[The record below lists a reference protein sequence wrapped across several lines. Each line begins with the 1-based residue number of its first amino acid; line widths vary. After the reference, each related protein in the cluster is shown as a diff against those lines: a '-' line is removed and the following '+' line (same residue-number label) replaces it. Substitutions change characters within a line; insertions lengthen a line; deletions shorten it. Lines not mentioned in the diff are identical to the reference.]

1 MAVGIDQGHISAAG
15 STVAVGESTRSSGP
29 VDGAVADAA
38 AAAQVSDPVAHVLAL
53 GRAARA
59 ASTELATADT
69 GLRNTALL
77 QAAEV
82 IDARADAI
90 LSANAQDM
98 ASARE
103 RELAPALLDRL
114 ELTEAR
120 IASMSGGLRDIA
132 AQSDP
137 VGSLSATEQRPSGLQ
152 IARMRVPIGV
162 IGVIY
167 ESRPNVTADAA
178 GICLKSGNA
187 VILRGGSEA
196 ARSNQ
201 IIHEC
206 IVTGVLGTGLPASC
220 VQRVETT
227 DRAAVGALLAMND
240 YVDVVIPRG
249 GKGLVARIAS
259 DAKVP
264 VIKHLDGICHVYVDQ
279 HADLARAVDVA
290 VDAKTYRYGI
300 CGSMETLLVH
310 ASVAAHFLPL
320 AGKAFNAKGVELR
333 ACARS
338 RDVLREAGLASV
350 PATEDDWGME
360 YLGPILAVR
369 IVDSL
374 DEAMAHIAMHGSGHT
389 DAIVTDHIGCAKEF
403 TRRVDSSSVMVNA
416 ATCFA
421 DGAEYGL
428 GAEIGISTD
437 RLHVRGP
444 VGVLGLTTE
453 KYVVT
458 GDYTTRGA

>member
-1 MAVGIDQGHISAAG
+1 VRRAVRWQSA
-15 STVAVGESTRSSGP
+15 SLP
-29 VDGAVADAA
+29 AVAD
-38 AAAQVSDPVAHVLAL
+38 QWTVPLRML
-53 GRAARA
+53 PQR
-59 ASTELATADT
+59 
-69 GLRNTALL
+69 LRNTALL

-206 IVTGVLGTGLPASC
+206 IVTGVVGAGLPASC

-227 DRAAVGALLAMND
+227 DRAAVGALLAMD
-240 YVDVVIPRG
+240 EYVDVVIPRG

-264 VIKHLDGICHVYVDQ
+264 VIKHLDGICHV
-279 HADLARAVDVA
+279 L
-290 VDAKTYRYGI
+290 
-300 CGSMETLLVH
+300 
-310 ASVAAHFLPL
+310 ASVA
-320 AGKAFNAKGVELR
+320 
-333 ACARS
+333 
-338 RDVLREAGLASV
+338 
-350 PATEDDWGME
+350 ATEDDWGME

-403 TRRVDSSSVMVNA
+403 TRRVDSSS
-416 ATCFA
+416 
-421 DGAEYGL
+421 
-428 GAEIGISTD
+428 
-437 RLHVRGP
+437 
-444 VGVLGLTTE
+444 
-453 KYVVT
+453 
-458 GDYTTRGA
+458 